1 MQKSKLKFDGPIP
14 GENFTSNTK
23 NYPWHRPP
31 TYSSFDDV
39 VGAMVKNL
47 NKPEKTAFIIAML
60 ETGETIIDLV
70 TGLIRIGV
78 SNGRM
83 SIDMGIHAAGPMA
96 RMIEVIAEKSE
107 IDYTR
112 GWDQEPRLITS
123 EMLRARGG
131 KVDPDDIDE
140 SSIEVEP
147 SEEEME
153 DLDEGLM
160 TLTDEPAP
168 EEQQQ
173 AMLGET
179 IPDDEELV

>member
-1 MQKSKLKFDGPIP
+1 MKKNKFDGPIP
-14 GENFTSNTK
+14 GENFTSNVK

-31 TYSSFDDV
+31 SHLSLDDV
-39 VGAMVKNL
+39 VGSMVKNL
-47 NKPEKTAFIIAML
+47 NKPEKTAFVIALL
-60 ETGETIIDLV
+60 ETDQSIVDIV

-78 SNGRM
+78 ANGRM
-83 SIDMGIHAAGPMA
+83 SIDMGILSAGPMA
-96 RMIEVIAEKSE
+96 RMIEVIAEKAE

-153 DLDEGLM
+153 SLDEGLM
-160 TLTDEPAP
+160 TLIDEPAP

-179 IPDDEELV
+179 VQDDEELV